1 MDRTG
6 AGGSGGPEDHSGR
19 EERPWPGLALPW
31 MLVGGVPVYE
41 IPGLKGQNRG
51 LTYLMYD
58 MIGNLV
64 SIYKSVSINYN

>member
-31 MLVGGVPVYE
+31 MLVGGYQFTKFRKPRIE
-41 IPGLKGQNRG
+41 GTKQGLNIC
-51 LTYLMYD
+51 Y
-58 MIGNLV
+58 V
-64 SIYKSVSINYN
+64 